1 MEPKYKK
8 TFIILGIDLTM
19 NNGHWVITMGNCVVF
34 KFGLDPKTT
43 NSTIGRDWNPCT

>member
-1 MEPKYKK
+1 MQPKYKK
-8 TFIILGIDLTM
+8 PFILAIDLTI
-19 NNGHWVITMGNCVVF
+19 NKIGHWVITMGNCVVF